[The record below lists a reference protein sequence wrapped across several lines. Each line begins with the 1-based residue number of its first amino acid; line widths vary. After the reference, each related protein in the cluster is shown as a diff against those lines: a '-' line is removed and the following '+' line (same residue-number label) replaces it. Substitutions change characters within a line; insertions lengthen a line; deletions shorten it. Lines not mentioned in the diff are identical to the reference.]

1 MSGKFFERWAA
12 RKNPRFQVFVEGKDA
27 YESFI
32 QEARVRFDEMSEE
45 HYSRARN
52 DPRIKV
58 AERCFT
64 TAIDMS
70 EKEGAL
76 ADAAVAKY
84 QLGLVRH
91 ARGELH
97 QAEALFKPALKV
109 MSSMPQRN
117 RAPDMS
123 ACHYHL
129 GIIAQ
134 KQGWLAEAVQ
144 ELLRSRQMD
153 EATGD
158 FSGMQLCNLALAGC
172 AKQGADIEADT
183 APPPTDAGSWESPED
198 AAGVSVEEESESEAD
213 FKPTD
218 SVRFDQR
225 ELIWLASYSV
235 QANDL
240 LMAHLNSLANEFGR
254 PVGVSRVAFGSID
267 PAQRNLSPPESDQHL
282 CATILVLERKGL
294 NDQDFQELAA
304 ACIRRVMAVPD
315 FRLLVYLHDLTLDDL
330 RELADQ
336 EPFIA
341 ALFETTQIAASPS
354 LEQLRRTLVPF
365 VRSVERIRAAAHWR
379 VVRLKLASWCG
390 NLANVV
396 LLAAAL
402 LALLGIPAWLL
413 KINLDWLGPHGSKLA
428 SLVLGMLAF
437 PLQSPMIFLLL
448 RGMRATAMAPRDNAS
463 LMRWVVVGAVIMLA
477 ANHLQH
483 ALQGP
488 YSWIYPGLA
497 IGILFDAI
505 RRAGKRA
512 SREMLDFEVMMGHVV
527 NPALKDPKLTVLRG
541 DPLNPF
547 SCPLLP
553 ALSARV
559 FISYTRS
566 SAKASKLAAALH
578 RGLKEAGA
586 LPFLDRAS
594 IPAGAS
600 WRRSLNEHLGACD
613 VFVCILDQKGAQRE
627 WVAAELLAALE
638 GRQLTGAPEI
648 VILVDS
654 EIQHGS
660 QTMLPVFRG
669 VASAAGE
676 SPVQG
681 RPQIV
686 QINEQTQS
694 SLVWGLAPGRFAPA
708 SVFTRIAT
716 LPIMYAMMLLSAI
729 GGMGIVTGY
738 VLGFLVMLEKFGKFP
753 FLAWLTEHGCLEPLE
768 LLTAFWLG
776 FTARATIAWGIER
789 NHGRE
794 MGMTTP
800 AIATIGL
807 IWATFDLIPR
817 SSILVAVWSGVL
829 VITGWVMVASA
840 MHMGVKEQKN
850 RRN

>member
-45 HYSRARN
+45 HYSHARN

-58 AERCFT
+58 AERCFV
-64 TAIDMS
+64 TAIELS
-70 EKEGAL
+70 EKENAL
-76 ADAAVAKY
+76 ADAAVAKF

-91 ARGELH
+91 ARGELD
-97 QAEALFKPALKV
+97 QAAALFKPALKV
-109 MSSMPQRN
+109 MSNMPQRN

-134 KQGWLAEAVQ
+134 KQERLAEAVR
-144 ELLRSRQMD
+144 ELRRSRQMD

-158 FSGMQLCNLALAGC
+158 YSGVQLCNLALARC
-172 AKQGADIEADT
+172 AEQGADIEADT
-183 APPPTDAGSWESPED
+183 ESPVSDAGGWEVPED
-198 AAGVSVEEESESEAD
+198 AAGASVEEESTLEAD

-254 PVGVSRVAFGSID
+254 PVGVSRVAFGSLD

-282 CATILVLERKGL
+282 CATILVLERNGL
-294 NDQDFQELAA
+294 SDRDIRELAA
-304 ACIRRVMAVPD
+304 ACIRRVVAVPD
-315 FRLLVYLHDLTLDDL
+315 FRLLVYLHDMTLDDL
-330 RELADQ
+330 RELAGV
-336 EPFIA
+336 EPFVA

-379 VVRLKLASWCG
+379 AVRLKLAGWCG
-390 NLANVV
+390 NFANLV
-396 LLAAAL
+396 LLGAAL

-413 KINLDWLGPHGSKLA
+413 KSNLHWLGPHGPKLA

-437 PLQSPMIFLLL
+437 PLQSPLIFLLL

-463 LMRWVVVGAVIMLA
+463 LMRWVVVGAVIMVA

-483 ALQGP
+483 TLLGP
-488 YSWIYPGLA
+488 HSWIYPGLA
-497 IGILFDAI
+497 IGILLDAI
-505 RRAGKRA
+505 RRAGKRV
-512 SREMLDFEVMMGHVV
+512 SREMLDFEAMMGHAV
-527 NPALKDPKLTVLRG
+527 NPVLKDPKLTVLRG

-566 SAKASKLAAALH
+566 SAKASNWAAALH
-578 RGLKEAGA
+578 HGLKEAGA

-613 VFVCILDQKGAQRE
+613 AFVCILDQKGVQRE

-648 VILVDS
+648 MILVDS
-654 EIQHGS
+654 AIRHGS
-660 QTMLPVFRG
+660 QTMLPVFQG
-669 VASAAGE
+669 VISAAGE

-681 RPQIV
+681 RPQILRL
-686 QINEQTQS
+686 NEQTQS
-694 SLVWGLAPGRFAPA
+694 SLVWGLSPGRFAPA

-716 LPIMYAMMLLSAI
+716 LPFMYAIMLLSAI
-729 GGMGIVTGY
+729 GRMGIITGY
-738 VLGFLVMLEKFGKFP
+738 ILGFFAMLEKFGKLP
-753 FLAWLTEHGCLEPLE
+753 FVAWLTEHACLEPLG

-800 AIATIGL
+800 AIATVGL
-807 IWATFDLIPR
+807 IWAEFDLIPKC
-817 SSILVAVWSGVL
+817 SILVAVWSGVL
-829 VITGWVMVASA
+829 VAAGWMIVAST
-840 MHMGVKEQKN
+840 MRMGVKEERDK
-850 RRN
+850 RK